1 MRFTPS
7 NSEQRLRPP
16 SYRGCWHGVS
26 RRFLWRYRQS
36 SIVFGYS
43 GFSPLTVVYTP
54 KGFLPHAAS
63 LRQSFDHCAIFP
75 TAASRRSLGR
85 ISVPMWRIVL
95 SDPLRV
101 IALVSRYLTNK
112 LIRRD
117 PLIGREHA
125 SRGPLWSLSQEKKR
139 HYAVLARVSPGCP
152 SPKDRLVT
160 CYSPVR
166 HSAIESKLS
175 SPRSTC
181 MC

>member
-36 SIVFGYS
+36 SIVFDTRHS
-43 GFSPLTVVYTP
+43 SPLTVVYTP

>member
-36 SIVFGYS
+36 SALFGHSAFFPPDS
-43 GFSPLTVVYTP
+43 GLHPER
-54 KGFLPHAAS
+54 LPPTRGVAAS
-63 LRQSFDHCAIFP
+63 VFRPLRIFP

-117 PLIGREHA
+117 PLIRRELA
-125 SRGPLWSLSQEKKR
+125 SRGPLWSLPHVKKR
-139 HYAVLARVSPGCP
+139 HYAVLAQVSPGCP

-166 HSAIESKLS
+166 HSVIECKHSI
-175 SPRSTC
+175 PRSTC

>member
-1 MRFTPS
+1 MRFTRS

-36 SIVFGYS
+36 SIVFRYS
-43 GFSPLTVVYTP
+43 AFFPPDSGLHPERL
-54 KGFLPHAAS
+54 LPHAAS